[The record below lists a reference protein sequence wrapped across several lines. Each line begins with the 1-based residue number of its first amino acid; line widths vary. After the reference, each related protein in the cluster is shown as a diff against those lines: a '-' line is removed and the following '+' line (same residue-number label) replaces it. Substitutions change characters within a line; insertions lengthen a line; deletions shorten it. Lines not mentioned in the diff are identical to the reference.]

1 MARTTNVKRVEIV
14 LLAAAV
20 VVVIA
25 IALALRGGR
34 GQRAATPAAAAE
46 DPAGDALASLKPG
59 MLVRHR
65 DERLIVERTLHFEN
79 PQEQWVEHRLA
90 DDRLGRSLWLEIQRR
105 DGLEIA
111 VYERLPAG
119 EAPPADGEF
128 LRDGV
133 TFRLSERGAAGYRS
147 DERAGPGKQGSV
159 EFVEYVAGRIRLAY
173 ERFDAGRW
181 EVSVGH
187 QVEPADIEVG

>member
-1 MARTTNVKRVEIV
+1 VEIV
-14 LLAAAV
+14 LLFAAVAV
-20 VVVIA
+20 VVA
-25 IALALRGGR
+25 IVLAVRGGR
-34 GQRAATPAAAAE
+34 GPRAAAPAAVAE
-46 DPAGDALASLKPG
+46 HPSGDPLGSLKPG
-59 MLVRHR
+59 MFLRHR

-79 PQEQWVEHRLA
+79 SHERWVEHRLA

-119 EAPPADGEF
+119 EEPPGDGE
-128 LRDGV
+128 LSRDGV
-133 TFRLSERGAAGYRS
+133 TFRLSERGEAAYRS

-159 EFVEYVAGRIRLAY
+159 EFVEYVAGRLRLAY

-181 EVSVGH
+181 EVSLGH